1 MFESFLLQVLKLIVR
16 FSINTLQN
24 ERHILEMN
32 GVVPVDGREVPYP
45 DVHLTARGH
54 RQQVCIRTSEQSRV
68 ETALVYT
75 L

>member
-1 MFESFLLQVLKLIVR
+1 MFESFLLQVLELIVR

-32 GVVPVDGREVPYP
+32 GVVPVDGGEVPHP

-54 RQQVCIRTSEQSRV
+54 RQNVSVRTREQRRV
-68 ETALVYT
+68 EAAFVYT